1 MVAVHS
7 LRDEVEAEKKKLETA
22 NAINVDLQ
30 QKLEA
35 EQNKY
40 AEANTKANDAS
51 VANAKLT
58 SDCQHLQEKTS
69 ELTGKNDSLQAKVDE
84 LSNSVSAHKN
94 DNDKLQQKIATLT
107 SDRDKLQAAV
117 VSQHKSA
124 ARHAKESKITIE
136 TLENAIRE
144 ECMNVQKLKK
154 EIDAL
159 KQKLTNDREKHEAE
173 LQERDASHEQE
184 LAARNQKIEEL
195 TSELDIANE
204 KLNVPDVSTASA
216 TYLS

>member
-1 MVAVHS
+1 M
-7 LRDEVEAEKKKLETA
+7 
-22 NAINVDLQ
+22 
-30 QKLEA
+30 EA

-154 EIDAL
+154 EINAL
-159 KQKLTNDREKHEAE
+159 KQKLTNDREKHKAE

-184 LAARNQKIEEL
+184 LAAKNQKIEEL